1 MKTITLIAPF
11 LLAFACTGM
20 AQAPAAPAAPADPV
34 KAAVAA
40 NDRAYEAA
48 YAKADSKTLADFF
61 SEDADYTTEDGRTF
75 SGRAAIE
82 EAIRSGFVANKG
94 SKLAIAMDSV
104 RVLSPDIVVEKGSTT
119 VTAKDGDVSS
129 SLFTAIHAKKDG
141 KWKINQLIESPIP
154 TQTPAEHLAEFGWL
168 VGQWEEADKKADLS
182 IRSVYSWARG
192 GNFLTRNITVKK
204 GTEVTLEGWQII
216 GRDPVNNRLRSWT
229 FDGEGG
235 YAEGYFTRDGDRWL
249 LRETGVTPDGDRTSA
264 DSTITKLS
272 DDRISWESTNRTLD
286 GDPMPGIGRIE
297 INRVKGN

>member
-204 GTEVTLEGWQII
+204 GHA
-216 GRDPVNNRLRSWT
+216 RRLANHWLGP
-229 FDGEGG
+229 GEQSL
-235 YAEGYFTRDGDRWL
+235 ALLDLRW
-249 LRETGVTPDGDRTSA
+249 
-264 DSTITKLS
+264 
-272 DDRISWESTNRTLD
+272 
-286 GDPMPGIGRIE
+286 
-297 INRVKGN
+297 